1 MEDVELRTQTPGVC
15 SSGQVQADNGGASSG
30 AKKAGGKAVRTKGT
44 LSALWSNKKQK
55 KMDVIDV
62 TGDDVAAVED
72 VVVEEN
78 NTAVGEEFEI
88 RRCKESSGGIEEKKE
103 EHATECRQEV
113 VDEVVREEPTKD
125 EESPSL
131 EEKVDEA
138 SKKRKRSTLPDDVV
152 EALQT
157 LFDSNPFPTKEE
169 KSAFAEKYSLE
180 VKRVSNWFERRR
192 KTARSQGAT
201 LEKPRGSHSP
211 EEMSAQPEQVESMDI
226 DIVAPEPI
234 AGPSLLSDE
243 VLQSMVGMTRVQ
255 LEDDSRDLKSN
266 GLLEPLQNM
275 NEVQKPLLY
284 SDQTLCKVVV
294 GHQSTLT
301 ELVSILHPMFGE
313 GKPTEESL
321 RSSIIDLLVRKSY
334 DPINKSV
341 KRTDWLEWKNEA
353 VPGNGL
359 WQWEVRDRDSLPRSC
374 QTAATAIK
382 RRANK
387 VMERLKA
394 IDNLLNL
401 PSDANDEKKERAA
414 EAFKKSSSLAV
425 LQAELESQRNAERSK
440 EDKEKE
446 KERQKA
452 EREAAKAKA
461 LEEKKLA
468 LEAKEREKKEKEE
481 AKARAAAERQAEKEK
496 IKAEKAR
503 EKELKEEEKK
513 KKKEE
518 ASIQKLA
525 KKTGFKDT
533 AALSKTANKF
543 KSFFAASAPQ
553 KASEQDGGA
562 SCSKDA
568 HLSYFE
574 RTFPKPPGN
583 FFHPVE
589 QVSLDEALTS
599 QVDQETVMN
608 EWKNFL
614 KSSAAKF
621 RATLKNR
628 KDRYLGLPPSW
639 AQKSNALDA
648 AASQMEALT
657 AADLSADMI
666 QTWRRKFIWFPA
678 DSKRPPFYGSHSLP
692 SKDITPRHPF
702 GKEPTLDYEVMSD
715 IDWEDEPE
723 GSSLSKDSMQSDGA
737 NETGDEEDSFFV
749 ADGYLSADEGIQLD
763 DEEDDGNKIDGDTI
777 MLANSPSKTACQN
790 KTAHGQSL
798 ALYLEK
804 SRRSGKPL
812 VIHRESVS
820 ANANHGACF
829 QADPSLCAAMELEIL
844 LPGALFEVPEDPLAQ
859 QEAADEPKVVSPEHA
874 KEVGQHAAM
883 IVGGNNADL
892 LPELSAYIL
901 EHSSATKPM
910 LIEGFLQRHSERKL
924 TKKWINE
931 SISLVATRAGS
942 RWVMKEKQE
951 VAAPEQQQTIEKTT
965 SQTPLCTLKA
975 PRTVEK
981 NHPQDA

>member
-1 MEDVELRTQTPGVC
+1 M
-15 SSGQVQADNGGASSG
+15 
-30 AKKAGGKAVRTKGT
+30 
-44 LSALWSNKKQK
+44 
-55 KMDVIDV
+55 
-62 TGDDVAAVED
+62 
-72 VVVEEN
+72 
-78 NTAVGEEFEI
+78 
-88 RRCKESSGGIEEKKE
+88 
-103 EHATECRQEV
+103 
-113 VDEVVREEPTKD
+113 
-125 EESPSL
+125 
-131 EEKVDEA
+131 
-138 SKKRKRSTLPDDVV
+138 
-152 EALQT
+152 
-157 LFDSNPFPTKEE
+157 
-169 KSAFAEKYSLE
+169 FAEKHSLE

-201 LEKPRGSHSP
+201 LEKPGGSHSP
-211 EEMSAQPEQVESMDI
+211 EEKNLRTENVEKMDI
-226 DIVAPEPI
+226 DTVAQEPVV
-234 AGPSLLSDE
+234 GPSLLSDE

-255 LEDDSRDLKSN
+255 LEEDSKDLKSN

-275 NEVQKPLLY
+275 NEAETPLEY
-284 SDQTLCKVVV
+284 SDQTLCKIVV

-301 ELVSILHPMFGE
+301 DLVSIVHPMFGE
-313 GKPTEESL
+313 GKPTEEAL

-341 KRTDWLEWKNEA
+341 KRTNWLEWTNEA

-359 WQWEVRDRDSLPRSC
+359 WQWEVRDRESLPRSC

-394 IDNLLNL
+394 IENLLNL
-401 PSDANDEKKERAA
+401 PSDANDEKKEKAA

-440 EDKEKE
+440 EEKEKE

-461 LEEKKLA
+461 LEEKKVA

-481 AKARAAAERQAEKEK
+481 AKAKAAAEKQAEKEK

-503 EKELKEEEKK
+503 QKEMKEEEKK
-513 KKKEE
+513 KLKEE

-533 AALSKTANKF
+533 AALNKTANKF
-543 KSFFAASAPQ
+543 KSFFAASAAQ
-553 KASEQDGGA
+553 NASEPDGGA

-574 RTFPKPPGN
+574 RTFLKPPGN

-589 QVSLDEALTS
+589 QISLDEALAGH
-599 QVDQETVMN
+599 VDQQTVIN
-608 EWKNFL
+608 DWKNFL
-614 KSSAAKF
+614 KSSAMKY

-628 KDRYLGLPPSW
+628 KERYLGLPPSW
-639 AQKSNALDA
+639 AQKSNALDEA
-648 AASQMEALT
+648 ESQMEALT
-657 AADLSADMI
+657 AADLNADMI

-692 SKDITPRHPF
+692 SKDITPRCPF

-723 GSSLSKDSMQSDGA
+723 GSSLSKDSMQSEGA

-763 DEEDDGNKIDGDTI
+763 DEEDDGNKIDGDNI
-777 MLANSPSKTACQN
+777 MLATSPLKAASQTKS
-790 KTAHGQSL
+790 AHGQSL

-820 ANANHGACF
+820 ADANHGACF

-844 LPGALFEVPEDPLAQ
+844 LPGALFEVPEDPHTQ
-859 QEAADEPKVVSPEHA
+859 QEAAGEPKDVSPERA
-874 KEVGQHAAM
+874 KEVGQHAAK
-883 IVGGNNADL
+883 IVGGNNSDL
-892 LPELSAYIL
+892 LPDLTAYIL
-901 EHSSATKPM
+901 EHSSSTKPM
-910 LIEGFLQRHSERKL
+910 LIEGFLQRHSDRKL

-942 RWVMKEKQE
+942 KWVMKEKE
-951 VAAPEQQQTIEKTT
+951 SVAVVHEQQQVAEKAT
-965 SQTPLCTLKA
+965 SETPVCTLKA